1 LDCLCLI
8 IWCASNVR
16 FIICK
21 KIIDPCAYIYNG
33 IFEEEELDGFVDK
46 QHHIKMIMDTFNVEV
61 IQELLVK
68 DDDEEQPVKKIIKP
82 WEKS

>member
-1 LDCLCLI
+1 
-8 IWCASNVR
+8 
-16 FIICK
+16 
-21 KIIDPCAYIYNG
+21 
-33 IFEEEELDGFVDK
+33 
-46 QHHIKMIMDTFNVEV
+46 MDTFNVEV